1 MCRGQEAD
9 AALRQAMEAAST
21 SGAHEPLKSEI
32 QRRKDDAGAEA
43 LADAR
48 QACEALEAVARQAKV
63 ERSLVRVRVS
73 ILTLTLTVTLTLTPN
88 PNPNQGGAQPRR
100 RHTAARDRGAARLRG
115 SRLRAARPCAG
126 AQGGDR
132 GGAAARQGA

>member
-1 MCRGQEAD
+1 MRRGQEAD
-9 AALRQAMEAAST
+9 AALRRAMEAAST

-63 ERSLVRVRVS
+63 ERSLVRVRGS
-73 ILTLTLTVTLTLTPN
+73 KPTLTVTLTLTLPLALTLRLPLTLPLTLTLSDPN
-88 PNPNQGGAQPRR
+88 PSP
-100 RHTAARDRGAARLRG
+100 
-115 SRLRAARPCAG
+115 
-126 AQGGDR
+126 
-132 GGAAARQGA
+132 